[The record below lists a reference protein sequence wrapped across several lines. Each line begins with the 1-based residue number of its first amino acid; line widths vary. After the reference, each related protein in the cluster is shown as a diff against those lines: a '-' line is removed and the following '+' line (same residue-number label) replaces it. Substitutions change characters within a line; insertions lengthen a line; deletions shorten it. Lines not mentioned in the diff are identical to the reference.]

1 MITDA
6 DDAVAA
12 MPLLYAKNIGGS
24 SKTVLRMSLLVR
36 SRFVFHHG
44 QPLNEVYAIR
54 HALPI
59 IACAS
64 PKQRIPVP
72 AHAQTGIG
80 AVQCASVLRKD
91 SEAYAVGIPRPL
103 SRKHIRDP
111 EQETSLPTPENS
123 ASMQEA
129 RPLRPLQQTPSSKPS
144 AARSAPPN
152 HLAS

>member
-1 MITDA
+1 
-6 DDAVAA
+6 
-12 MPLLYAKNIGGS
+12 MPTTRSLLCRWYTQKNIGGS

-72 AHAQTGIG
+72 AHGQTGIG

-91 SEAYAVGIPRPL
+91 SEAYAVATPRPL

-111 EQETSLPTPENS
+111 EQETSLRR
-123 ASMQEA
+123 QRI
-129 RPLRPLQQTPSSKPS
+129 RPPCRKLGRCAHSNKRLRQNLQQPVRP
-144 AARSAPPN
+144 RQIILRLDP
-152 HLAS
+152 L